1 MSDQDDLDGWQQQAE
16 CEREER
22 ERAML
27 DRHVMDI
34 AELHRLMDEMGIRHA
49 VPERLNERLNELRK
63 RPNHEIPCESEC

>member
-1 MSDQDDLDGWQQQAE
+1 VSDQDDMDAWQQQAE
-16 CEREER
+16 CEREQR

-49 VPERLNERLNELRK
+49 VPEKLQERLA
-63 RPNHEIPCESEC
+63 EIA